1 MKKYLNISE
10 VSELLNL
17 KEHIIRYWD
26 SVDPKTRK
34 LRIDGISTKTSGG
47 TRYFNKENIIKL
59 EKIKNL
65 LYKDGDQNYTLDLVN
80 KILANRNLNNQI
92 NNISNHKPKFQINEN
107 SQKIKQI
114 LKKMRHLLNKI

>member
-34 LRIDGISTKTSGG
+34 LRIDGISTKTNGG

-80 KILANRNLNNQI
+80 KILAKRNLNNQI
-92 NNISNHKPKFQINEN
+92 NNVNNYKPKFKINEN
-107 SQKIKQI
+107 SQKIKLI

>member
-1 MKKYLNISE
+1 MKKYLNITE

-34 LRIDGISTKTSGG
+34 LRIDGISTKTNGG

-65 LYKDGDQNYTLDLVN
+65 LYKDGNQNYTLDLVN

-92 NNISNHKPKFQINEN
+92 NNISNYKPKFKINEN
-107 SQKIKQI
+107 AQKIKLI
-114 LKKMRHLLNKI
+114 LKNETFAK

>member
-1 MKKYLNISE
+1 MKKYLNITE

-34 LRIDGISTKTSGG
+34 LRIDGISTKTNGG
-47 TRYFNKENIIKL
+47 TRYFNNENNIKL

-80 KILANRNLNNQI
+80 KILSNRNLNNQM
-92 NNISNHKPKFQINEN
+92 NNISNYKPKFKINEN
-107 SQKIKQI
+107 LKKLSW
-114 LKKMRHLLNKI
+114 LKKMRYLLNKI

>member
-1 MKKYLNISE
+1 MKKYLNITE

-34 LRIDGISTKTSGG
+34 LRIDGISTKTNGG

-65 LYKDGDQNYTLDLVN
+65 LYKDGNQNYTLDLVN

-92 NNISNHKPKFQINEN
+92 NNISNYKPKIKINEN
-107 SQKIKQI
+107 AQKIKLI

>member
-34 LRIDGISTKTSGG
+34 LRIDGISTKTNGG

-92 NNISNHKPKFQINEN
+92 NNISNYKPKFKINEN
-107 SQKIKQI
+107 AQKIKLI

>member
-34 LRIDGISTKTSGG
+34 LRIDGISTKTNGG

-65 LYKDGDQNYTLDLVN
+65 LYKDGDQIYTLDLVN

-92 NNISNHKPKFQINEN
+92 NNISNYKPKFKINEN
-107 SQKIKQI
+107 AQKIKLI

>member
-1 MKKYLNISE
+1 MKKYLNITE

-34 LRIDGISTKTSGG
+34 LRIDGISTKTNGG

-92 NNISNHKPKFQINEN
+92 NNISNYKPKFKINEN
-107 SQKIKQI
+107 AQKIKLI

>member
-34 LRIDGISTKTSGG
+34 LRIDGISTKTNGG

-80 KILANRNLNNQI
+80 KILSNRNLNNQM
-92 NNISNHKPKFQINEN
+92 NNISNYKPKFKINEK
-107 SQKIKQI
+107 SQKIKLI
-114 LKKMRHLLNKI
+114 LKKMRYLLNKI